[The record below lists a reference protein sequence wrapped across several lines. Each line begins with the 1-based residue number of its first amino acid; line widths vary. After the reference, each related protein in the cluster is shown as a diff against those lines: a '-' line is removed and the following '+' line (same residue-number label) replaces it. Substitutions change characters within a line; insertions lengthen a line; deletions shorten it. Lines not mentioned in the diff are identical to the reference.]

1 MAHSVERLEQ
11 RLEVQDYKLNALLD
25 VTQGINAR
33 ATEAELLEQ
42 YRVTLAENLSIHRL
56 VLYANDDG
64 WKCLLTN
71 GVAGEIPAVLEASFF
86 DKGGQVRLHSSQ
98 GNEDFDVVIP
108 VLHNGAPIAYALLA
122 GDTEEGTGVSPVVK
136 HLRFIELLTNVLI
149 VALQNKR
156 LELERVRQEATRR
169 ELELAADLQSMLVP
183 ADWPRDR
190 DVDVAAFYKPH
201 LEVGGDYYDV
211 FSVDEDRLVFC
222 MADVSGKG
230 IAAAFLMS
238 DFQANLRAIFQ
249 YEPSDLAKVVT
260 QLNKRVMDNAKG
272 EKYITL
278 FAAVYNRRDQ
288 SLQYINCGHNPPVL
302 MSADAGRQQL
312 ELGMLRAGD
321 VPGNSVHRSRN
332 RENPAGSHLLCYTG
346 QIGEQENSDDVPF
359 GMQRMEEVVRERRG
373 MPVDAVQEAL
383 IEAVRTFKGSEP
395 STVKYRLD
403 GGSLQ
408 VMAAGCSSASASP
421 VRFHTIS
428 RRKTPRTARWL
439 CRCPGSCS
447 APRARNTSSGRG
459 RPPWQGCVDPG
470 CAVGFARGI
479 PGASRSPAIPRQ
491 KPSRGHPALQAVRG
505 LHCAHFR
512 HRRCWC

>member
-42 YRVTLAENLSIHRL
+42 YRVTLAENLGIHRL

-108 VLHNGAPIAYALLA
+108 VLHNGAPIAYLLA

-238 DFQANLRAIFQ
+238 NFQANLRAIFQ

-302 MSADAGRQQL
+302 MSADGTTQQL
-312 ELGMLRAGD
+312 ELGCCGLGMFREIPSIEAGT
-321 VPGNSVHRSRN
+321 VNIRPG
-332 RENPAGSHLLCYTG
+332 ATLLCYTDG
-346 QIGEQENSDDVPF
+346 LVEQENSDDVPF

-373 MPVDAVQEAL
+373 MPVEAVQEAL

-395 STVKYRLD
+395 SFDDTALMV
-403 GGSLQ
+403 
-408 VMAAGCSSASASP
+408 
-421 VRFHTIS
+421 VRF
-428 RRKTPRTARWL
+428 K
-439 CRCPGSCS
+439 
-447 APRARNTSSGRG
+447 
-459 RPPWQGCVDPG
+459 
-470 CAVGFARGI
+470 
-479 PGASRSPAIPRQ
+479 
-491 KPSRGHPALQAVRG
+491 
-505 LHCAHFR
+505 
-512 HRRCWC
+512 

>member
-42 YRVTLAENLSIHRL
+42 YRVTLAENLGIHRL

-71 GVAGEIPAVLEASFF
+71 GVAGEIPSVLEASFF

-108 VLHNGAPIAYALLA
+108 VLHNGAPIAYLLA

-238 DFQANLRAIFQ
+238 NFQANLRAIFQ

-302 MSADAGRQQL
+302 MSADGTTQQL
-312 ELGMLRAGD
+312 ELGCCGLGMFREIPSIEAGT
-321 VPGNSVHRSRN
+321 VNIRPG
-332 RENPAGSHLLCYTG
+332 ATLLCYTDG
-346 QIGEQENSDDVPF
+346 LVEQENSDDVPF

-373 MPVDAVQEAL
+373 MPVEAVQEAL

-395 STVKYRLD
+395 SFDDTALMV
-403 GGSLQ
+403 
-408 VMAAGCSSASASP
+408 
-421 VRFHTIS
+421 VRF
-428 RRKTPRTARWL
+428 K
-439 CRCPGSCS
+439 
-447 APRARNTSSGRG
+447 
-459 RPPWQGCVDPG
+459 
-470 CAVGFARGI
+470 
-479 PGASRSPAIPRQ
+479 
-491 KPSRGHPALQAVRG
+491 
-505 LHCAHFR
+505 
-512 HRRCWC
+512 

>member
-42 YRVTLAENLSIHRL
+42 YRVTLAENLGIHRL

-108 VLHNGAPIAYALLA
+108 VLHNGAPIAYLLA

-238 DFQANLRAIFQ
+238 NFQANLRAIFQ

-302 MSADAGRQQL
+302 MSADGTTQQL
-312 ELGMLRAGD
+312 ELGCCGLGMFREIPSIAAGT
-321 VPGNSVHRSRN
+321 VNIRPG
-332 RENPAGSHLLCYTG
+332 ATLLCYTDG
-346 QIGEQENSDDVPF
+346 LVEQENSDDVPF

-395 STVKYRLD
+395 SFDDTALMV
-403 GGSLQ
+403 
-408 VMAAGCSSASASP
+408 
-421 VRFHTIS
+421 VRF
-428 RRKTPRTARWL
+428 K
-439 CRCPGSCS
+439 
-447 APRARNTSSGRG
+447 
-459 RPPWQGCVDPG
+459 
-470 CAVGFARGI
+470 
-479 PGASRSPAIPRQ
+479 
-491 KPSRGHPALQAVRG
+491 
-505 LHCAHFR
+505 
-512 HRRCWC
+512 

>member
-42 YRVTLAENLSIHRL
+42 YRVTLAENLGIHRL

-71 GVAGEIPAVLEASFF
+71 GVAGEIPVVLEASFF

-108 VLHNGAPIAYALLA
+108 VLHNGEPIAYLLA

-183 ADWPRDR
+183 GDWPRDR

-238 DFQANLRAIFQ
+238 NFQANLRAIFQ
-249 YEPSDLAKVVT
+249 YESSDLVEVVT

-278 FAAVYNRRDQ
+278 FAAVYNRRYQ

-302 MSADAGRQQL
+302 MSADGSTQQL
-312 ELGMLRAGD
+312 ELGCCGLGMFREIPSIEAGNENIR
-321 VPGNSVHRSRN
+321 PG
-332 RENPAGSHLLCYTG
+332 ATLLCYTDG
-346 QIGEQENSDDVPF
+346 LVEQENSDDVPF

-395 STVKYRLD
+395 SFDDTALMV
-403 GGSLQ
+403 
-408 VMAAGCSSASASP
+408 
-421 VRFHTIS
+421 VRF
-428 RRKTPRTARWL
+428 K
-439 CRCPGSCS
+439 
-447 APRARNTSSGRG
+447 
-459 RPPWQGCVDPG
+459 
-470 CAVGFARGI
+470 
-479 PGASRSPAIPRQ
+479 
-491 KPSRGHPALQAVRG
+491 
-505 LHCAHFR
+505 
-512 HRRCWC
+512 

>member
-42 YRVTLAENLSIHRL
+42 YRVTLAENLGIHRL

-86 DKGGQVRLHSSQ
+86 DEGGQVRLHSSQ

-108 VLHNGAPIAYALLA
+108 VLHNGEPLAYLLA
-122 GDTEEGTGVSPVVK
+122 GDTEEGPGVSPVVK

-238 DFQANLRAIFQ
+238 NFQANLRAIFQ
-249 YEPSDLAKVVT
+249 YEPSDLVKVVT

-288 SLQYINCGHNPPVL
+288 SLQYMNCGHNPPVL
-302 MSADAGRQQL
+302 MSADGTTQQL
-312 ELGMLRAGD
+312 ELGCCGLGMFREIPSIEAGT
-321 VPGNSVHRSRN
+321 VNILPG
-332 RENPAGSHLLCYTG
+332 ATLLCYTDG
-346 QIGEQENSDDVPF
+346 LVEQENSDDVPF

-395 STVKYRLD
+395 SFDDTALMV
-403 GGSLQ
+403 
-408 VMAAGCSSASASP
+408 
-421 VRFHTIS
+421 VRF
-428 RRKTPRTARWL
+428 K
-439 CRCPGSCS
+439 
-447 APRARNTSSGRG
+447 
-459 RPPWQGCVDPG
+459 
-470 CAVGFARGI
+470 
-479 PGASRSPAIPRQ
+479 
-491 KPSRGHPALQAVRG
+491 
-505 LHCAHFR
+505 
-512 HRRCWC
+512 

>member
-42 YRVTLAENLSIHRL
+42 YRVTLAENLGIHRL

-71 GVAGEIPAVLEASFF
+71 GVAGEIPSVLEASFF

-98 GNEDFDVVIP
+98 GNEEFDVVIP
-108 VLHNGAPIAYALLA
+108 VLHNGAPIAYLLA

-238 DFQANLRAIFQ
+238 NFQANLRAIFQ

-302 MSADAGRQQL
+302 MSADGTTQQL
-312 ELGMLRAGD
+312 ELGCCGLGMFREIPSIEAGT
-321 VPGNSVHRSRN
+321 VNIRPG
-332 RENPAGSHLLCYTG
+332 ATLLCYTDG
-346 QIGEQENSDDVPF
+346 LVEQENSDDVPF

-373 MPVDAVQEAL
+373 MPVDAVQQAL
-383 IEAVRTFKGSEP
+383 TEAVRTFKGSEP
-395 STVKYRLD
+395 SFDDTALMV
-403 GGSLQ
+403 
-408 VMAAGCSSASASP
+408 
-421 VRFHTIS
+421 VRF
-428 RRKTPRTARWL
+428 K
-439 CRCPGSCS
+439 
-447 APRARNTSSGRG
+447 
-459 RPPWQGCVDPG
+459 
-470 CAVGFARGI
+470 
-479 PGASRSPAIPRQ
+479 
-491 KPSRGHPALQAVRG
+491 
-505 LHCAHFR
+505 
-512 HRRCWC
+512 

>member
-42 YRVTLAENLSIHRL
+42 YRVTLAENLGIHRL

-71 GVAGEIPAVLEASFF
+71 GVAGEIPSVLEASFF

-108 VLHNGAPIAYALLA
+108 VLHNGAPIAYLLA
-122 GDTEEGTGVSPVVK
+122 GDTEERTGVSPVVK

-238 DFQANLRAIFQ
+238 NFQANLRAIFQ

-302 MSADAGRQQL
+302 MSADGTTQQL
-312 ELGMLRAGD
+312 ELGCCGLGMFREIPSIEAGT
-321 VPGNSVHRSRN
+321 VNIRPG
-332 RENPAGSHLLCYTG
+332 ATLLCYTDG
-346 QIGEQENSDDVPF
+346 LVEQENSDDVPF

-373 MPVDAVQEAL
+373 MPVDAVQQAL

-395 STVKYRLD
+395 SFDDTALMV
-403 GGSLQ
+403 
-408 VMAAGCSSASASP
+408 
-421 VRFHTIS
+421 VRF
-428 RRKTPRTARWL
+428 K
-439 CRCPGSCS
+439 
-447 APRARNTSSGRG
+447 
-459 RPPWQGCVDPG
+459 
-470 CAVGFARGI
+470 
-479 PGASRSPAIPRQ
+479 
-491 KPSRGHPALQAVRG
+491 
-505 LHCAHFR
+505 
-512 HRRCWC
+512 

>member
-42 YRVTLAENLSIHRL
+42 YRVTLAENLGIHRL

-71 GVAGEIPAVLEASFF
+71 GVAGEIPVVLEASFF

-108 VLHNGAPIAYALLA
+108 VLHNGEPIAYLLA

-183 ADWPRDR
+183 GDWPRDQ

-238 DFQANLRAIFQ
+238 NFQANLRAIFQ
-249 YEPSDLAKVVT
+249 YESSDLVEVVT

-278 FAAVYNRRDQ
+278 FAAVYNRRYQ

-302 MSADAGRQQL
+302 MSADGSTQQL
-312 ELGMLRAGD
+312 ELGCCGLGMFREIPSIQAGNENIQ
-321 VPGNSVHRSRN
+321 PG
-332 RENPAGSHLLCYTG
+332 ATLLCYTDG
-346 QIGEQENSDDVPF
+346 LVEQENSDDVPF

-395 STVKYRLD
+395 SFDDTALMV
-403 GGSLQ
+403 
-408 VMAAGCSSASASP
+408 
-421 VRFHTIS
+421 VRF
-428 RRKTPRTARWL
+428 K
-439 CRCPGSCS
+439 
-447 APRARNTSSGRG
+447 
-459 RPPWQGCVDPG
+459 
-470 CAVGFARGI
+470 
-479 PGASRSPAIPRQ
+479 
-491 KPSRGHPALQAVRG
+491 
-505 LHCAHFR
+505 
-512 HRRCWC
+512 

>member
-1 MAHSVERLEQ
+1 MPHSVERLEQ

-42 YRVTLAENLSIHRL
+42 YRVTLAENLGIHRL
-56 VLYANDDG
+56 VLYANDEG

-86 DKGGQVRLHSSQ
+86 EEGGQVRLHSSK

-108 VLHNGAPIAYALLA
+108 VVHNEEPLAYLLA

-149 VALQNKR
+149 VALENKR
-156 LELERVRQEATRR
+156 MEIERVRQEATRR

-238 DFQANLRAIFQ
+238 NFQANLRAIFQ

-288 SLQYINCGHNPPVL
+288 TLQYINCGHNPPVL
-302 MSADAGRQQL
+302 MSADGSTQQL
-312 ELGMLRAGD
+312 ELGCCGLGMFRDIPSIESGT
-321 VPGNSVHRSRN
+321 VNIRPGTT
-332 RENPAGSHLLCYTG
+332 LLCYTDG
-346 QIGEQENSDDVPF
+346 LVEQENSDDVPF
-359 GMQRMEEVVRERRG
+359 GMQRMEEVVCERRG
-373 MPVDAVQEAL
+373 MPVETVQEAL
-383 IEAVRTFKGSEP
+383 IEAVRKFKGSEP
-395 STVKYRLD
+395 SFDDTALMV
-403 GGSLQ
+403 
-408 VMAAGCSSASASP
+408 
-421 VRFHTIS
+421 VRF
-428 RRKTPRTARWL
+428 K
-439 CRCPGSCS
+439 
-447 APRARNTSSGRG
+447 
-459 RPPWQGCVDPG
+459 
-470 CAVGFARGI
+470 
-479 PGASRSPAIPRQ
+479 
-491 KPSRGHPALQAVRG
+491 
-505 LHCAHFR
+505 
-512 HRRCWC
+512 

>member
-33 ATEAELLEQ
+33 ATETELLEQ
-42 YRVTLAENLSIHRL
+42 YRVTLAENLGIHRL

-108 VLHNGAPIAYALLA
+108 VLHNGEPLAYLLA

-238 DFQANLRAIFQ
+238 NFQANLRAIFQ
-249 YEPSDLAKVVT
+249 YEPSDLVKVVT

-278 FAAVYNRRDQ
+278 FAAVYNRRDH

-302 MSADAGRQQL
+302 MSADGTTQQL
-312 ELGMLRAGD
+312 ELGCCGLGMFREIPSIEAGT
-321 VPGNSVHRSRN
+321 VNILPG
-332 RENPAGSHLLCYTG
+332 ATLLCYTDG
-346 QIGEQENSDDVPF
+346 LVEQENSDDVPF
-359 GMQRMEEVVRERRG
+359 GMQRMEEVIRERRG

-395 STVKYRLD
+395 SFDDTALMV
-403 GGSLQ
+403 
-408 VMAAGCSSASASP
+408 
-421 VRFHTIS
+421 VRF
-428 RRKTPRTARWL
+428 K
-439 CRCPGSCS
+439 
-447 APRARNTSSGRG
+447 
-459 RPPWQGCVDPG
+459 
-470 CAVGFARGI
+470 
-479 PGASRSPAIPRQ
+479 
-491 KPSRGHPALQAVRG
+491 
-505 LHCAHFR
+505 
-512 HRRCWC
+512 

>member
-42 YRVTLAENLSIHRL
+42 YRVTLAENLGIHRL

-64 WKCLLTN
+64 WKCLSTN

-108 VLHNGAPIAYALLA
+108 VLHNGAPIAYLLA

-238 DFQANLRAIFQ
+238 NFQANLRAIFQ

-302 MSADAGRQQL
+302 MSADGTTQQL
-312 ELGMLRAGD
+312 ELGCCGLGMFREIPSIEAGT
-321 VPGNSVHRSRN
+321 VNIRPG
-332 RENPAGSHLLCYTG
+332 ATLLCYTDG
-346 QIGEQENSDDVPF
+346 LVEQENSDDVPF

-395 STVKYRLD
+395 SFDDTALMV
-403 GGSLQ
+403 
-408 VMAAGCSSASASP
+408 
-421 VRFHTIS
+421 VRF
-428 RRKTPRTARWL
+428 K
-439 CRCPGSCS
+439 
-447 APRARNTSSGRG
+447 
-459 RPPWQGCVDPG
+459 
-470 CAVGFARGI
+470 
-479 PGASRSPAIPRQ
+479 
-491 KPSRGHPALQAVRG
+491 
-505 LHCAHFR
+505 
-512 HRRCWC
+512 

>member
-42 YRVTLAENLSIHRL
+42 YRVTLAENLGIHRL

-108 VLHNGAPIAYALLA
+108 VLHNGAPIAYLLA

-230 IAAAFLMS
+230 VAAAFLMS
-238 DFQANLRAIFQ
+238 NFQANLRAIFQ

-302 MSADAGRQQL
+302 MSADGTTQQL
-312 ELGMLRAGD
+312 ELGCCGLGMFREIPSIEAGT
-321 VPGNSVHRSRN
+321 VNIRPG
-332 RENPAGSHLLCYTG
+332 ATLLCYTDG
-346 QIGEQENSDDVPF
+346 LVEQENSDDVPF

-395 STVKYRLD
+395 SFDDTALMV
-403 GGSLQ
+403 
-408 VMAAGCSSASASP
+408 
-421 VRFHTIS
+421 VRF
-428 RRKTPRTARWL
+428 K
-439 CRCPGSCS
+439 
-447 APRARNTSSGRG
+447 
-459 RPPWQGCVDPG
+459 
-470 CAVGFARGI
+470 
-479 PGASRSPAIPRQ
+479 
-491 KPSRGHPALQAVRG
+491 
-505 LHCAHFR
+505 
-512 HRRCWC
+512 

>member
-1 MAHSVERLEQ
+1 MAHSVERLER

-42 YRVTLAENLSIHRL
+42 YRVTLAENLGIHRL

-71 GVAGEIPAVLEASFF
+71 GVAGEIPSVLEASFF

-98 GNEDFDVVIP
+98 GNEEFDVVIP
-108 VLHNGAPIAYALLA
+108 VLHNGAPIAYLLA

-149 VALQNKR
+149 VALKNKR

-238 DFQANLRAIFQ
+238 NFQANLRAIFQ

-302 MSADAGRQQL
+302 MSADGTTQQL
-312 ELGMLRAGD
+312 ELGCCGLGMFREIPSIEAGT
-321 VPGNSVHRSRN
+321 VNIRPG
-332 RENPAGSHLLCYTG
+332 ATLLCYTDG
-346 QIGEQENSDDVPF
+346 LVEQENSDDVPF

-373 MPVDAVQEAL
+373 MPVDAVQQAL

-395 STVKYRLD
+395 SFDDTALMV
-403 GGSLQ
+403 
-408 VMAAGCSSASASP
+408 
-421 VRFHTIS
+421 VRF
-428 RRKTPRTARWL
+428 K
-439 CRCPGSCS
+439 
-447 APRARNTSSGRG
+447 
-459 RPPWQGCVDPG
+459 
-470 CAVGFARGI
+470 
-479 PGASRSPAIPRQ
+479 
-491 KPSRGHPALQAVRG
+491 
-505 LHCAHFR
+505 
-512 HRRCWC
+512 

>member
-42 YRVTLAENLSIHRL
+42 YRVTLAENLGIHRL

-108 VLHNGAPIAYALLA
+108 VLHNGAPIAYLLA

-230 IAAAFLMS
+230 VAAAFLMS
-238 DFQANLRAIFQ
+238 NFQANLRAIFQ

-302 MSADAGRQQL
+302 MSADGTTQQL
-312 ELGMLRAGD
+312 ELGCCGLGMFREIPSIAAGT
-321 VPGNSVHRSRN
+321 VNIRPG
-332 RENPAGSHLLCYTG
+332 ATLLCYTDG
-346 QIGEQENSDDVPF
+346 LVEQENSDDVPF

-395 STVKYRLD
+395 SFDDTALMV
-403 GGSLQ
+403 
-408 VMAAGCSSASASP
+408 
-421 VRFHTIS
+421 VRF
-428 RRKTPRTARWL
+428 K
-439 CRCPGSCS
+439 
-447 APRARNTSSGRG
+447 
-459 RPPWQGCVDPG
+459 
-470 CAVGFARGI
+470 
-479 PGASRSPAIPRQ
+479 
-491 KPSRGHPALQAVRG
+491 
-505 LHCAHFR
+505 
-512 HRRCWC
+512 

>member
-42 YRVTLAENLSIHRL
+42 YRVTLAENLGIHRL

-108 VLHNGAPIAYALLA
+108 VLHNGAPIAYLLA

-238 DFQANLRAIFQ
+238 NFQANLRAIFQ

-302 MSADAGRQQL
+302 MSADGTTQQL
-312 ELGMLRAGD
+312 ELGCCGLGMFREIPSIEAGT
-321 VPGNSVHRSRN
+321 VNIRPG
-332 RENPAGSHLLCYTG
+332 ATLLCYTDG
-346 QIGEQENSDDVPF
+346 LVEQENSDDVPF

-395 STVKYRLD
+395 SFDDTALMV
-403 GGSLQ
+403 
-408 VMAAGCSSASASP
+408 
-421 VRFHTIS
+421 VRF
-428 RRKTPRTARWL
+428 K
-439 CRCPGSCS
+439 
-447 APRARNTSSGRG
+447 
-459 RPPWQGCVDPG
+459 
-470 CAVGFARGI
+470 
-479 PGASRSPAIPRQ
+479 
-491 KPSRGHPALQAVRG
+491 
-505 LHCAHFR
+505 
-512 HRRCWC
+512 

>member
-42 YRVTLAENLSIHRL
+42 YRVTLAENLGIHRL

-108 VLHNGAPIAYALLA
+108 VLHNGEPLAYLLA

-238 DFQANLRAIFQ
+238 NFQANLRAIFQ

-302 MSADAGRQQL
+302 MSADGTTQQL
-312 ELGMLRAGD
+312 ELGCCGLGMFREIPSIEAGT
-321 VPGNSVHRSRN
+321 VNIRPG
-332 RENPAGSHLLCYTG
+332 ATLLCYTDG
-346 QIGEQENSDDVPF
+346 LVEQENSDDVPF

-395 STVKYRLD
+395 SFDDTALMV
-403 GGSLQ
+403 
-408 VMAAGCSSASASP
+408 
-421 VRFHTIS
+421 VRF
-428 RRKTPRTARWL
+428 K
-439 CRCPGSCS
+439 
-447 APRARNTSSGRG
+447 
-459 RPPWQGCVDPG
+459 
-470 CAVGFARGI
+470 
-479 PGASRSPAIPRQ
+479 
-491 KPSRGHPALQAVRG
+491 
-505 LHCAHFR
+505 
-512 HRRCWC
+512 

>member
-42 YRVTLAENLSIHRL
+42 YRVTLAENLGIHRL

-71 GVAGEIPAVLEASFF
+71 GVAGEIPSVLEASFF

-98 GNEDFDVVIP
+98 GNEEFDVVIP
-108 VLHNGAPIAYALLA
+108 VLHNGAPIAYLLA

-149 VALQNKR
+149 VALKNKR

-238 DFQANLRAIFQ
+238 NFQANLRAIFQ

-302 MSADAGRQQL
+302 MSADGTTQQL
-312 ELGMLRAGD
+312 ELGCCGLGMFREIPSIEAGT
-321 VPGNSVHRSRN
+321 VNIRPG
-332 RENPAGSHLLCYTG
+332 ATLLCYTDG
-346 QIGEQENSDDVPF
+346 LVEQENSDDVPF

-373 MPVDAVQEAL
+373 MPVDAVQQAL

-395 STVKYRLD
+395 SFDDTALMV
-403 GGSLQ
+403 
-408 VMAAGCSSASASP
+408 
-421 VRFHTIS
+421 VRF
-428 RRKTPRTARWL
+428 K
-439 CRCPGSCS
+439 
-447 APRARNTSSGRG
+447 
-459 RPPWQGCVDPG
+459 
-470 CAVGFARGI
+470 
-479 PGASRSPAIPRQ
+479 
-491 KPSRGHPALQAVRG
+491 
-505 LHCAHFR
+505 
-512 HRRCWC
+512 